1 MDCDLFIKKLP
12 RDLKEL
18 IVREAEANRR
28 SINQEAI
35 VLLEEA
41 LARRVRSARRRYAV
55 QEALAAYAALPT
67 RDERPTEQII
77 EYDNNGLPG

>member
-1 MDCDLFIKKLP
+1 MDSDLFIKKLP
-12 RDLKEL
+12 RGIKEL

-41 LARRVRSARRRYAV
+41 LARRARSARRRYAV
-55 QEALAAYAALPT
+55 QEVLAEYAA
-67 RDERPTEQII
+67 RPAGDARSIEQII
-77 EYDNNGLPG
+77 EYDNDGLPE